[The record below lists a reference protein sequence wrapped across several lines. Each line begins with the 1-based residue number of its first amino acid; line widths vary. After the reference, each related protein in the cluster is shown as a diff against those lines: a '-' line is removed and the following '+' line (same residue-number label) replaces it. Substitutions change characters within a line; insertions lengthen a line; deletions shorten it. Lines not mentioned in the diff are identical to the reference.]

1 MASHNPISGG
11 KLIIVSAPS
20 GAGKTTLVRHMLGQ
34 PELNLAFS
42 VSATSRP
49 KRNGETDGKDYFF
62 ITPDEFIAKVNNNEF
77 LEWEEVYPGRFY
89 GTLKTE
95 VDKMLAQGQNVV
107 FDVDVV
113 GGLNIKKIYGNKALA
128 IFIKA
133 PSVEVLEQRL
143 RARSTESE
151 QTLSDRLGKAMLELS
166 FEPQFDA
173 VVVNDNLDI
182 AQLDMMATVRTFIG
196 QHQIKAE

>member
-1 MASHNPISGG
+1 
-11 KLIIVSAPS
+11 
-20 GAGKTTLVRHMLGQ
+20 MLGQ